1 MSVPKYRIVLL
12 GWLLLVCA
20 HAEGQVQRHI
30 AIAVVDEDG
39 VPVPSARVVLTT
51 SDGSQ
56 SLRCQTGTAGTC
68 VLTVTGAGPFT
79 ARVEKE
85 TFYAAEAGDLHFDQI
100 SSIELMLVHQRE
112 VREVVDVVESRPA
125 INPEQINAQEQ
136 ISGVDVINLPY
147 PVTRDYRNVLNY
159 IPQVVNDIYRQPH
172 ITGAETYQTL
182 VLFDGLNVTQPANG
196 QLLLR
201 VSTDAFRSIN
211 VQTSRVS
218 AQYGKSSGGV
228 LELNTATGDDHFRF
242 AVTDFIPS
250 VQNRKGPIFDKVT
263 PRFTFSGPITKG
275 RVWFLEAAD
284 AEYDNIIEKQLPP
297 DMNHDVYWRVGN
309 LFKVQGNV
317 SARNIFTS
325 SFNYNYAHD
334 QHAGMSLQNPSNTT
348 PAVSAPMYQASLKDQ
363 YYFSSGQLLETG
375 LGFNRYD
382 LDQVPRG
389 TEPYFLNP
397 DTAGGN
403 YYFSAYTQADRWQL
417 YSNLFFK
424 PLDWHGNHQ
433 FKVGVDLDRV
443 RYDFNFQR
451 QPISYLRTVDPL
463 PQSGCRVVPPTPSP
477 CSRYSEFSGPA
488 VGERHG
494 AELTGYAQDRWL
506 VTNRFLVEAGLRFD
520 WDEIVRGLLFSPRLA
535 TTYVLH
541 QSGNTKFS
549 AGIGVFHDATPIFLF
564 ARPDAGTRTDFFY
577 DPAGI
582 LTSGPVTSVFSVNR
596 AASEAPRYLNWSV
609 GLEQKLG
616 WQVYLKAEFIEKRGT
631 NGFAFNW
638 VNPVNLGPPGVNDY
652 TAYFQLQNRRE
663 DHFDS
668 FEINLRRVFE
678 KGHVIMGS
686 YICSKSHS
694 SQVLDFNV
702 DNPVFST
709 QQPGAYGWDAPNRFL
724 SWGFLPLIKGFDLG
738 YSTEYRTGFPFYLV
752 DNQRQLA
759 PLPGTQTMPAF
770 LRFPS
775 YFTLNTH
782 LEKRFHAFGFY
793 WALRGGFDNLTS
805 HRNYGSVNNDV
816 DSSQFLTFSGFTGR
830 SFTGRIRFLG
840 RK

>member
-1 MSVPKYRIVLL
+1 MN
-12 GWLLLVCA
+12 
-20 HAEGQVQRHI
+20 
-30 AIAVVDEDG
+30 
-39 VPVPSARVVLTT
+39 
-51 SDGSQ
+51 
-56 SLRCQTGTAGTC
+56 
-68 VLTVTGAGPFT
+68 
-79 ARVEKE
+79 
-85 TFYAAEAGDLHFDQI
+85 
-100 SSIELMLVHQRE
+100 
-112 VREVVDVVESRPA
+112 RP
-125 INPEQINAQEQ
+125 
-136 ISGVDVINLPY
+136 
-147 PVTRDYRNVLNY
+147 TNVMWF
-159 IPQVVNDIYRQPH
+159 P
-172 ITGAETYQTL
+172 
-182 VLFDGLNVTQPANG
+182 
-196 QLLLR
+196 
-201 VSTDAFRSIN
+201 
-211 VQTSRVS
+211 
-218 AQYGKSSGGV
+218 
-228 LELNTATGDDHFRF
+228 
-242 AVTDFIPS
+242 
-250 VQNRKGPIFDKVT
+250 
-263 PRFTFSGPITKG
+263 GPITKR

-317 SARNIFTS
+317 SAHNIFTS

-334 QHAGMSLQNPSNTT
+334 QHAGMSLQNPPNTT
-348 PAVSAPMYQASLKDQ
+348 PAVSEPMYQASLKDQ

-417 YSNLFFK
+417 YFNLFFK

-433 FKVGVDLDRV
+433 FKGGVDLDRV
-443 RYDFNFQR
+443 RYDFSFQR

-520 WDEIVRGLLFSPRLA
+520 WDEIVHGLLFSPRLA
-535 TTYVLH
+535 ATYVLH

-596 AASEAPRYLNWSV
+596 ATLEAPRYLNWSV

-638 VNPVNLGPPGVNDY
+638 VNPVDLGPPGVNDY
-652 TAYFQLQNRRE
+652 TAQFQLQNRRE

-709 QQPGAYGWDAPNRFL
+709 QQPGAYAWDAPNRFL

-805 HRNYGSVNNDV
+805 HRNYSSVNNDV
-816 DSSQFLTFSGFTGR
+816 DSPQFLTFSGFTGR